1 MNNSKED
8 LAIYPVKID
17 ETNLNVVNKYPLL
30 PIPFFLT
37 IIGRVKA
44 GKSTLLNSLTLS
56 PRFYG
61 DDFQI
66 KILISPTAH
75 SDPAMKHIIDHFQYV
90 FDEYSETLL
99 DTIVEMIEND
109 EEDNRYLLVLD
120 DAITSGFR
128 QGKTGKIDEFSSLA
142 TKYRHIKNNHTGKE
156 GMLSIILTL
165 QYYKFLTP
173 ITRTMSMGVI
183 IAGEMSERELR
194 KIAGEFDFL
203 APNGSEKLFLE
214 NYKKCKR
221 EPFDICFLNVND
233 LEMRRNFDDVIFKKG
248 KSKEPE
254 NNLIENDND
263 DEPQLEKLIEETE
276 K

>member
-109 EEDNRYLLVLD
+109 EDDNRYLLVLD

-183 IAGEMSERELR
+183 IAGEMSERELK

-233 LEMRRNFDDVIFKKG
+233 LEMRRNFDEVIFKKG
-248 KSKEPE
+248 ETSKSDTE
-254 NNLIENDND
+254 LD
-263 DEPQLEKLIEETE
+263 KLIDAESDTE